1 MIINV
6 EYNKETKEIIVS
18 SDEEINPIALDT
30 HKVDNDT
37 ELKFKIS
44 FEEGYFEEKYNIEP
58 EIPNEIIIE

>member
-6 EYNKETKEIIVS
+6 EYNKETKEIVVS

-30 HKVDNDT
+30 NKVDNDT

-44 FEEGYFEEKYNIEP
+44 FEEGYFEEKFGLQELPVEEPIE
-58 EIPNEIIIE
+58 

>member
-6 EYNKETKEIIVS
+6 EYNKETKEIVVS
-18 SDEEINPIALDT
+18 SDEEINPVALDT
-30 HKVDNDT
+30 NKVDNDT

-58 EIPNEIIIE
+58 QLPEENIIE

>member
-6 EYNKETKEIIVS
+6 EYNKETKEIVVS

-30 HKVDNDT
+30 NKVDNDT

-44 FEEGYFEEKYNIEP
+44 FEEGYFEEKFGLPELPVEEPIE
-58 EIPNEIIIE
+58 